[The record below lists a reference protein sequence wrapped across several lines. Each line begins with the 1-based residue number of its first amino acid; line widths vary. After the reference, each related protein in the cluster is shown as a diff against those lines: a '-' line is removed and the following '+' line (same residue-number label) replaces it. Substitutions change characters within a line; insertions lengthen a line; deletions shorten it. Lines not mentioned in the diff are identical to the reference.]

1 MEQKT
6 PGKLKQDLET
16 ACSRVGRLAD
26 LLESRSI
33 DAQWSLGPECKAAAR
48 KLREVLRQNAIPPTY
63 KVAVI
68 GRFKA
73 GKSSFVNEL
82 LERRLA
88 GEDTTP
94 ETAAITTFQN
104 GEKVSAEIK
113 LIDKAVWKELRALY
127 QQDETDPNAH
137 RYANWIKFSRKSA
150 EPSRDGGTEFDLDAI
165 EANLLGAAGRSQ
177 TIELPS
183 SSEATKKQESE
194 FRRKLKEYTTS
205 TKPFHCLV
213 ESIDI
218 RTPSLLLGE
227 GVTLLDT
234 PGLDDTERFR
244 VQLTERAVD
253 DVDAV
258 LFLTKSGM
266 AYGQSEKDFLL
277 SLLRRG
283 TVKQLIFVVTQVD
296 QTYEQHVKQCQHDD
310 DLAEPIARRIEAER
324 ARVRREIEATLDELE
339 KASGSAAIQRYREQL
354 SSVEI
359 AFTSAANHRDSLRG
373 EPVRFPLSS
382 TDPGGMMG
390 VKQTLFSV
398 LATESRFAA
407 AKEKI
412 HGETISILQQLLAA
426 IESRR
431 SAVRSLK
438 DREVAEEKLQTFRG
452 QFEGVCAKFSSVT
465 RTDTEGVQTALSNK
479 APMEELVADNVVLHA
494 QAVLSD
500 YEMNDAGKHWRTRR
514 GGNWGYMHQFQVRVA
529 NKIFPAVAQQLTV
542 QTNEFGIFIEKFRA
556 HLKGLSEEADAIKR
570 KLDIEGDFHLNIA
583 GELESFLQ
591 STLASLQELI
601 AGEETKIVTLLEDF
615 VDAQVE
621 DEISRA
627 RQAVAGIWGRGTVAG
642 QTTEVRAFYK
652 TVSKILSNALRAHVL
667 RRFGEFSGNLHQQAA
682 ALPDRALSH
691 AAAEIERVSA
701 DIRAAAEAALAGQ
714 KETFERLADAL
725 VADLSGA
732 LAELSQLFDW
742 NISVRRNQAESAS
755 LMAGSGAEPGAIA
768 ANVIRFQP
776 GSGDHEQIREKARN
790 CLARFVLKNSATGWS
805 FEKIFD
811 PQFFKGA
818 TSLWLVDPFL
828 AKGHQRRNFSEFVHA
843 ACSSAK
849 LKEIKV
855 HTKLQEDVD
864 QPKLAK
870 FFGSFDSDLYE
881 QAGCRVQVS
890 FSKDLHDRFV
900 ILDNGIVFK
909 LGRGLDI
916 YKPASG
922 LASSNASVR
931 KVRECEIDVFG
942 PEDGLARRQIIC
954 G

>member
-1 MEQKT
+1 LEQKT
-6 PGKLKQDLET
+6 PGKLKRDLET

-26 LLESRSI
+26 LLESSSI
-33 DAQWSLGPECKAAAR
+33 DTQWSLGPECKAAAA

-127 QQDETDPNAH
+127 HQDETDPNAH
-137 RYANWIKFSRKSA
+137 RYANWIKFSRKST
-150 EPSRDGGTEFDLDAI
+150 EPNRDGVTEFDLDAI
-165 EANLLGAAGRSQ
+165 EASLLGAAGRSQ
-177 TIELPS
+177 TIELPP

-194 FRRKLKEYTTS
+194 FRRKLREYTSS

-296 QTYEQHVKQCQHDD
+296 HTYEQHVKQCQHDD
-310 DLAEPIARRIEAER
+310 DPPEPIAKRIEAER

-339 KASGSAAIQRYREQL
+339 KASGSASIQRYREQL

-359 AFTSAANHRDSLRG
+359 AFTSAANHRDWLKG

-382 TDPGGMMG
+382 GDPGGMNG

-412 HGETISILQQLLAA
+412 NGETVSILQQLLAA

-452 QFEGVCAKFSSVT
+452 QFESVCARFSSVT
-465 RTDTEGVQTALSNK
+465 RADTDGIQTALSNK
-479 APMEELVADNVVLHA
+479 TPMEELVANNVVLHA
-494 QAVLSD
+494 QAVLGD
-500 YEMNDAGKHWRTRR
+500 YETDDAGKHWRTRR

-529 NKIFPAVAQQLTV
+529 NKIFPAVAQQLTA
-542 QTNEFGIFIEKFRA
+542 QTSEFGIFIEKFRA

-591 STLASLQELI
+591 STLTSLQELI

-642 QTTEVRAFYK
+642 QTAEVRAFYK

-667 RRFGEFSGNLHQQAA
+667 RRFAEFSGNLHQQAA

-714 KETFERLADAL
+714 KETFEKLANAL
-725 VADLSGA
+725 AADLTGA
-732 LAELSQLFDW
+732 LEELAQLFDW
-742 NISVRRNQAESAS
+742 NVSVRADQIDPPS
-755 LMAGSGAEPGAIA
+755 LDDSGEAPRPIA
-768 ANVIRFQP
+768 ANDVCLQP
-776 GSGDHEQIREKARN
+776 ASRDHEQIRERAKAY
-790 CLARFVLKNSATGWS
+790 LTRFSLKNSATGWT

-811 PQFFKGA
+811 RQFFKGA

-828 AKGHQRRNFSEFVHA
+828 AKGHQRRNFSEFVRA
-843 ACSSAK
+843 VCSSAK
-849 LKEIKV
+849 LKDIKV
-855 HTKLQEDVD
+855 HTKLQDNTD
-864 QPKLAK
+864 QPKLVK
-870 FFGSFDSDLYE
+870 FFEAFDGDLYE

-890 FSKDLHDRFV
+890 FFNDLHDRFV

-931 KVRECEIDVFG
+931 KVRECEIDVFA
-942 PEDGLARRQIIC
+942 PESA
-954 G
+954 